1 MKRKK
6 KEKKKAF
13 IIVSLIIVVL
23 LLIVMSFNFNR
34 KITPV
39 ERVLKDISMGIE
51 KVIMY
56 PFTSLN
62 KEKGKTQSE
71 SYLIQKSVNSS
82 LEKEIEELKA
92 TLELNNTLTEYKPI
106 NATILSRNK
115 SYWFNT
121 LMVDKGSS
129 DKIEEEMAVITKDGL
144 IGKVA
149 KVYDNSCE
157 VKLLTSDDINFK
169 VSVSIKTNGMEQYAI
184 LNGYDPDKKLLK
196 VTGIDKAT
204 IINEGDEVLT
214 SGLGGVFP
222 AGIYVG
228 VVEKQ
233 ESDKYDL
240 SKTLYIKTK
249 QDFDSIHYVTIL
261 GRKE

>member
-92 TLELNNTLTEYKPI
+92 TLELNHTLTEYKPI

-144 IGKVA
+144 IGKTHLS
-149 KVYDNSCE
+149 YRFESC
-157 VKLLTSDDINFK
+157 SF
-169 VSVSIKTNGMEQYAI
+169 
-184 LNGYDPDKKLLK
+184 
-196 VTGIDKAT
+196 
-204 IINEGDEVLT
+204 
-214 SGLGGVFP
+214 F
-222 AGIYVG
+222 
-228 VVEKQ
+228 
-233 ESDKYDL
+233 
-240 SKTLYIKTK
+240 
-249 QDFDSIHYVTIL
+249 
-261 GRKE
+261 

>member
-6 KEKKKAF
+6 KDKKKAF
-13 IIVSLIIVVL
+13 FIVSGIIVVL
-23 LLIVMSFNFNR
+23 LLLVISFNFNR

-56 PFTSLN
+56 PFTALN

-92 TLELNNTLTEYKPI
+92 TLELNHTLTEYKPI

-121 LMVDKGSS
+121 LTVDKGSS
-129 DKIEEEMAVITKDGL
+129 DKIEEEMAVIT
-144 IGKVA
+144 
-149 KVYDNSCE
+149 YD
-157 VKLLTSDDINFK
+157 
-169 VSVSIKTNGMEQYAI
+169 I
-184 LNGYDPDKKLLK
+184 LNGYNPDNKLLK
-196 VTGIDKAT
+196 VTGIDKASVV
-204 IINEGDEVLT
+204 NVGDEVLT

-228 VVEKQ
+228 IVEKI
-233 ESDKYDL
+233 ESDKYNL

-249 QDFDSIHYVTIL
+249 QDFDSVHYVTIL